1 MGDGLFD
8 VGRLAWFFGLG
19 VDPKVRLNTPI
30 HIAAKIGDIYEGKL
44 PSLFISFH
52 LTCTLQLLLLFLSL
66 FVPVRRILTSSEP
79 SVTFPSFLS
88 LFRREI
94 VDLDAHDTQGYA
106 PIHIAA
112 KEGHLEVVRAL
123 LNYEANI
130 NLPDGN
136 GYTPLFLAIHHG
148 HIEVAKYLLEMVG
161 VELLSFPLFG
171 QSEGFSFSFFFH
183 EGRS

>member
-1 MGDGLFD
+1 
-8 VGRLAWFFGLG
+8 
-19 VDPKVRLNTPI
+19 
-30 HIAAKIGDIYEGKL
+30 
-44 PSLFISFH
+44 
-52 LTCTLQLLLLFLSL
+52 
-66 FVPVRRILTSSEP
+66 
-79 SVTFPSFLS
+79 VTFPSFLS